1 MCLQHLLHFR
11 RNELFREKQK
21 QILLHRDEHH
31 PERHRKRR
39 EEFSSQTRV
48 LPTFRRRRFRRR
60 GRIFNAAAS
69 HRAPRC
75 CPRRR
80 DHLLQC
86 SLFCVH
92 NKEVFLSEKRRGEKK
107 RVKFFVSRDVF
118 AKNAPKIT
126 RQKNSQTS

>member
-1 MCLQHLLHFR
+1 VVCLQHLFRFR
-11 RNELFREKQK
+11 RDQLFREKQK
-21 QILLHRDEHH
+21 QILLHRDEQH

-39 EEFSSQTRV
+39 EEFSFQTRV
-48 LPTFRRRRFRRR
+48 LPTFRRR

-80 DHLLQC
+80 DHLLQH

-92 NKEVFLSEKRRGEKK
+92 NNKEVFLSEKRRREKK
-107 RVKFFVSRDVF
+107 RVKFVSF
-118 AKNAPKIT
+118 
-126 RQKNSQTS
+126 